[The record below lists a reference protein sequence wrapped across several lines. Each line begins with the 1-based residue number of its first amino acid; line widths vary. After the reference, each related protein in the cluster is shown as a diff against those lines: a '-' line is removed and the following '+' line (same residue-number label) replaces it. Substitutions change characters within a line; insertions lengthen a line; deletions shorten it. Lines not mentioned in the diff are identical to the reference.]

1 VRSGA
6 ALATV
11 IVPLDRTIQ
20 YAPGTTA
27 AGASGISRFR
37 VQPCGLPRND
47 RVKHLWLFDGIRQAI
62 TVFAIAP
69 QTRPLRKI

>member
-1 VRSGA
+1 MSRGVLDAPHARGMT
-6 ALATV
+6 AT
-11 IVPLDRTIQ
+11 
-20 YAPGTTA
+20 
-27 AGASGISRFR
+27 GASGISRFR

-47 RVKHLWLFDGIRQAI
+47 RAKHLWLFDGIRQAI